1 MPKGKVV
8 ALYGEHG
15 QVMCESQVYNFNTM
29 VVEGGIRN
37 QQEIEFELENGKIKV
52 IFGTGANKPTK
63 APAPKKENSSAKL
76 KDTKVF
82 LTEEK

>member
-29 VVEGGIRN
+29 VVEGGVSN
-37 QQEIEFELENGKIKV
+37 QQDVEFELENGEWISPEILSNEV
-52 IFGTGANKPTK
+52 F
-63 APAPKKENSSAKL
+63 SDL
-76 KDTKVF
+76 DTLNNAVEQNV
-82 LTEEK
+82 LSVPDEDD